1 MAGMLEGRGALVTGA
16 GNGIGRGI
24 ALRFAAEGAAV
35 GVLDVDAAGCAAVAA
50 EIAATGG
57 RALGLPADV
66 ARAAPVREAVAK
78 LAEAFGPPTVLIH
91 NAAIMPEATIETTTE
106 ADWDRV
112 FAINVKG
119 AYLTSREIVP
129 LMRQAGG
136 GSIIFMASITGVN
149 GLPGLAAYSATKGA
163 LIALARAMAIDHARD
178 HIRVNS
184 VSPGTI
190 DSPML
195 HNAVAATQNPA
206 ATRQAFDDIQPRGR
220 VGTIDEVASVF
231 VFLAS
236 DQSGFVSGAN
246 YRVDGGM
253 SVKTDQPRL

>member
-1 MAGMLEGRGALVTGA
+1 VLV
-16 GNGIGRGI
+16 
-24 ALRFAAEGAAV
+24 
-35 GVLDVDAAGCAAVAA
+35 
-50 EIAATGG
+50 
-57 RALGLPADV
+57 
-66 ARAAPVREAVAK
+66 
-78 LAEAFGPPTVLIH
+78 H

-112 FAINVKG
+112 FGINVKG
-119 AYLTSREIVP
+119 AYLTSRAVVP

-149 GLPGLAAYSATKGA
+149 GLPGLTAYSATKGA

-178 HIRVNS
+178 NIRVNS

-195 HNAVAATQNPA
+195 HTAVAATSNPE
-206 ATRQAFDDIQPRGR
+206 ATRQAFDSIQPRGR

-236 DQSGFVSGAN
+236 DQAGFVSGAN